1 MNLHKFIKHSEN
13 IPSGTIETIIQKSS
27 EIRLILEQKLIT
39 NLYGR

>member
-13 IPSGTIETIIQKSS
+13 IPARTIEPIIQKSS